1 MMNAIVTEKLT
12 KKYNGLTAL
21 DQVDLEV
28 PQGQSFGL
36 LGPNGAGKTTLISV
50 LSTLLNPTSGRAEL
64 CGLDVVQDEAKV
76 RAKIGIVFQDPSL
89 DERLT
94 ARENLE
100 LHCSLYGVP
109 RKDRGDRIDW
119 ALDFIELTERQHTLV
134 KTFSGG
140 MRRRLEIARCLT
152 HQPEVLFLDE
162 PTVGLDPQTRDHIW
176 TYLESMGSELGMTI
190 VLTTHYME
198 EADRLCSRVAII
210 DLGKIIAVGDP
221 EELKHGLGE
230 SIVTLS
236 SDRAEEMLKEFE
248 LTDEE
253 RARATVHNGRITLA
267 VADPERVL
275 GRAFRLE
282 ESRGFTVSSVSISR
296 PTLNDVFLKFTG
308 RELREEKADKVDQMA
323 MRRRAR
329 AGR

>member
-1 MMNAIVTEKLT
+1 MNAILTEKLT
-12 KKYNGLTAL
+12 KNYGSLTAL

-28 PQGQSFGL
+28 PQGESFGL

-50 LSTLLNPTSGRAEL
+50 LSTLLKPTSGRAEL
-64 CGLDVVQDEAKV
+64 CGLDVAKEQARV

-109 RKDRGDRIDW
+109 LRDRAARMDW
-119 ALDFIELTERQHTLV
+119 ALEFIELKARQHELV

-176 TYLESMGSELGMTI
+176 TYLESLGSELGMTI

-210 DLGKIIAVGDP
+210 DLGRIIAVGDP
-221 EELKHGLGE
+221 EELKQGLGQ
-230 SIVTLS
+230 SIVTMA
-236 SDRAEEMLKEFE
+236 SDRPEELLEGLE
-248 LTDEE
+248 LTEDE
-253 RARATVHNGRITLA
+253 RARASLVNGRITLS
-267 VADPERVL
+267 VADPERML
-275 GRAFRLE
+275 GRAFKLE
-282 ESRGFTVSSVSISR
+282 ESRGLTVMSVSISR

-308 RELREEKADKVDQMA
+308 RELREEKADKVDGMM
-323 MRRRAR
+323 MRKRAR
-329 AGR
+329 TKR